1 MLDKISSDLAELMA
15 SKPDWAQIE
24 EALAGKGDLE
34 KVIAKADA
42 DYVEDLFKSLNANME
57 SQLYDLR
64 KSAEAGVSGA
74 AEELESLS
82 YKWANLQAAL
92 LDKADR
98 NDLKDLET
106 RMMDKVR
113 SEGGREGA
121 TSGRVH
127 AEQTPF

>member
-1 MLDKISSDLAELMA
+1 MPQDVLDKISSDLAELMA

-92 LDKADR
+92 GAAA
-98 NDLKDLET
+98 
-106 RMMDKVR
+106 
-113 SEGGREGA
+113 GGLVVGVVVLFELNFDIRLVSA
-121 TSGRVH
+121 V
-127 AEQTPF
+127 